1 MKLPVLSPSTV
12 SLSLEGWTLRVLE
25 TRGRQVHLWATIP
38 FNPSLIKDGVVV
50 DAEGLGRVIRDTF
63 KTARLSRR
71 KVVFAVGLPQ
81 AMLRVI
87 TFPKVMGASPDKV
100 VDREIRRQ
108 LPGIQENTFV
118 SWQAL
123 DGGSTT
129 QSRVY
134 VLAVPQAP
142 VLAFLG
148 ALKVGGIRPTSMDLR
163 AMALA
168 RSVNRKDAILG
179 NVEANSVDVVIV
191 LDDIPVL
198 MRSMYLGDGPVSSD
212 MAQERFLSELSRSI
226 SFYNETNRANP
237 LADDLPIYLTGDL
250 ASEPSLAPLVE
261 QSIGHTVSLADPP
274 FEFSPDFP
282 VSQFMVN
289 IGLALKEL

>member
-1 MKLPVLSPSTV
+1 MILPGLSPSTV

-38 FNPSLIKDGVVV
+38 FNPSLIKDGVVA

-63 KTARLSRR
+63 RTARLPRR
-71 KVVFAVGLPQ
+71 KVVFAIGLPQ

-87 TFPKVMGASPDKV
+87 TFPKVKGAPLDKV

-108 LPGIQENTFV
+108 LPGIHENTFV

-123 DGGSTT
+123 DGESTA

-142 VLAFLG
+142 VLAFLA
-148 ALKVGGIRPTSMDLR
+148 ALKVGGVRPTSMDLR

-168 RSVNRKDAILG
+168 RSVNQKDAILA
-179 NVEANSVDVVIV
+179 NLEANSVDVVIV

-198 MRSMYLGDGPVSSD
+198 MRSMYLSDDPVPFD
-212 MAQERFLSELSRSI
+212 VAQERFLSELSRSI

-250 ASEPSLAPLVE
+250 ASDPDLAPLVE
-261 QSIGHTVSLADPP
+261 QNTGHAVSLADPP
-274 FEFSPDFP
+274 FAFPPDLP
-282 VSQFMVN
+282 LSQFMVN